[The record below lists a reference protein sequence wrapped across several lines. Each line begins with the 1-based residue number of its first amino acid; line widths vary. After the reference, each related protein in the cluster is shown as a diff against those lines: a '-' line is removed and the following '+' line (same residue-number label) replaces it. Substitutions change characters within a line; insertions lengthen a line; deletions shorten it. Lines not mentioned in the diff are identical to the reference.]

1 MLLQNRRREA
11 RFETRVAVE
20 AQTERHTHMNTT
32 AQHTTQHTYTHT
44 TARLWK
50 ALEGFGRLWKRC
62 CLAQAVGRPRG
73 LLALAVP
80 AAGQDH
86 SAWPSAKV
94 VILLRPPPSPFIR
107 GFQ

>member
-50 ALEGFGRLWKRC
+50 ALEALLSRTGLREAAWPARACSPGRGAGPLR
-62 CLAQAVGRPRG
+62 LAVGEG
-73 LLALAVP
+73 C
-80 AAGQDH
+80 H
-86 SAWPSAKV
+86 STA
-94 VILLRPPPSPFIR
+94 PPPSPFIR
-107 GFQ
+107 CFQ